1 MPWLLYIILGN
12 FGVNI
17 QQPNI
22 IFPVRQVSI
31 RIESLQI
38 ITAISTHFQYL
49 IEYLDLI
56 ATTLLI
62 GINDPQEEIQIYS
75 SKCLDS
81 LSHEMNSYLQCSLE
95 NIEKCK
101 QFWLII
107 LPDAVNKIQSSSSN
121 QIIKTTL
128 CDFFSNIGVK
138 IFESL
143 DHTVQM
149 RLVNFFSGLSCNEE
163 PTVRSASVRILAV
176 YALFPSM
183 REDWCFVENTAEL
196 ILPLMKETN
205 LFVRIRA
212 CWSLANISESL
223 LTNCKSDY
231 DRISDIIL
239 EKLLQSSMKSTLDND
254 KVRSNAVRT
263 LGNLLCLILPKHLNI
278 LSWKRLTVCCI
289 ERLVTSIKS
298 GNNSK
303 VKWNAC
309 YAIGRFITNR
319 HLFISDPDFN
329 WQKNVFD
336 TLCFITI
343 NNVNFKVRINASA
356 ALQKIHDRNLYGE
369 YFIPIWRS
377 LILALENSD
386 NLIDFSE
393 YSHRD
398 NLQEQLCFCI
408 CHFLDLADEINLCI
422 MSEELQLKK
431 DLIKSIW
438 TKVLNRIVPESAGK
452 LLSTAAML
460 HNLSRTNKKFKM
472 LSICFSE
479 QINAM

>member
-1 MPWLLYIILGN
+1 MLGN

-17 QQPNI
+17 QQPDNI
-22 IFPVRQVSI
+22 LPVRQVSI

-38 ITAISTHFQYL
+38 ITAVSNHFQYL
-49 IEYLDLI
+49 IEHLNSI

-62 GINDPQEEIQIYS
+62 GLNDPQEEIQIYS

-81 LSHEMNSYLQCSLE
+81 LSHKMNSYLESSLE

-107 LPDAVNKIQSSSSN
+107 LPDAVKKIQNSATN
-121 QIIKTTL
+121 HIIKITL
-128 CDFFSNIGVK
+128 CDFFSNIGIN

-143 DHTVQM
+143 DNIVQM
-149 RLVNFFSGLSCNEE
+149 RLVNFFSGVSCNEE

-183 REDWCFVENTAEL
+183 KDDWCFVENTAEL
-196 ILPLMKETN
+196 ILPLMEETN
-205 LFVRIRA
+205 LFVRVRA

-223 LTNCKSDY
+223 LTNFKSDY
-231 DRISDIIL
+231 DRISDNIL
-239 EKLLQSSMKSTLDND
+239 KKLLQSTMKSTLDND

-263 LGNLLCLILPKHLNI
+263 LGNLLCLILPKHINM
-278 LSWKRLTVCCI
+278 LSWKSVTFDCI
-289 ERLVTSIKS
+289 ERLVTSVKT
-298 GNNSK
+298 GNNTK

-309 YAIGRFITNR
+309 YAIGNFITNR
-319 HLFISDPDFN
+319 HLFILDPDFN

-336 TLCFITI
+336 TLCFIII

-356 ALQKIHDRNLYGE
+356 ALQKIHDRSLYGD
-369 YFIPIWRS
+369 YFIPIWIS
-377 LILALENSD
+377 LILSMENSD
-386 NLIDFSE
+386 NLMDFSE

-398 NLQEQLCFCI
+398 HLQEQLCFCF
-408 CHFLDLADEINLCI
+408 CHFLDLADTISLCI

-438 TKVLNRIVPESAGK
+438 TKVLNRIVPESAGR
-452 LLSTAAML
+452 LLSTAGML
-460 HNLSRTNKKFKM
+460 HNLSRTNKKIKL
-472 LSICFSE
+472 LSICFHE
-479 QINAM
+479 QINTI